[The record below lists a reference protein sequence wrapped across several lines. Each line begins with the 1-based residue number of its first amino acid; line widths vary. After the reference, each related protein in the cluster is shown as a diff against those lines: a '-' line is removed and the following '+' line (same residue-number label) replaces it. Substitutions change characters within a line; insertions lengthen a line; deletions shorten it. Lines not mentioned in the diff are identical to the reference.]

1 MQGETSAAEQTS
13 QATVA
18 ESHKLKELHNMIYG
32 NMSRE
37 YSVPLATYVK
47 FEVCRENHDKAEQAR
62 CERAERDQIRTE
74 KARAQYEAT
83 QERRAKV
90 RGRNSNATKELM
102 ERNLEHSQMIRATK
116 LEWDRERERERERL
130 AAITREKVLKAR
142 ANDSRLDASEELAA
156 EEARQQGTQAR
167 LASRLAL
174 QSFRENLIK
183 ERQERVEHTRAQTS
197 RAAVD
202 RVSLVGSR

>member
-1 MQGETSAAEQTS
+1 MRKKLPDTKSFYCFTFIHFREYAFPFVAPQLPKSMQGETSAAEQTS

-18 ESHKLKELHNMIYG
+18 ESHELKELHDMIYG

-37 YSVPLATYVK
+37 SSVPLATYVK

-102 ERNLEHSQMIRATK
+102 ERNLEHSQMNVVSYTCLRT
-116 LEWDRERERERERL
+116 EVR
-130 AAITREKVLKAR
+130 TR
-142 ANDSRLDASEELAA
+142 
-156 EEARQQGTQAR
+156 AR
-167 LASRLAL
+167 LADQWVSGCQRL
-174 QSFRENLIK
+174 S
-183 ERQERVEHTRAQTS
+183 VG
-197 RAAVD
+197 
-202 RVSLVGSR
+202 VSGCQRGIL